1 MIEKKI
7 QGYAQRMS
15 ELESTLVD
23 EVKEED
29 SLKQQDEALVQQRS
43 LLLQKRTVVEKRVYG
58 SFLEEIGVS
67 SIQELESEYMA
78 KLRENESMQTECRT
92 HITLIESK
100 REYNTQ
106 RLQAIA
112 QSVKEFEERRV
123 KVGQKAQEAQNRLNV
138 SSGEM
143 SALEE
148 EEEQGRREIAQVQ
161 KSVQDIEIVIQEID
175 VRIRNVVAESV
186 CEVEPKQ
193 SEEDGGPNLLGTMR
207 DGDTAVE
214 TQRGAEVSHH
224 GAGPDSASVG
234 TRLADVR
241 GGEFADGGGERAVGL
256 PSAVAAVQSEPG
268 ACRSERPGAGRPH
281 RLFLS
286 GRSCGGRRSTRV

>member
-15 ELESTLVD
+15 ELETALVD
-23 EVKEED
+23 EGKEEE

-43 LLLQKRTVVEKRVYG
+43 LLLQKQTVVEKRVYG
-58 SFLEEIGVS
+58 SFLEEVGVAS
-67 SIQELESEYMA
+67 VQELESEYMA

-112 QSVKEFEERRV
+112 QSVKEYEERRA

-138 SSGEM
+138 ASGEM
-143 SALEE
+143 SALED

-161 KSVQDIEIVIQEID
+161 KSIQDIEIVIQEID
-175 VRIRNVVAESV
+175 VRIRSVVAG
-186 CEVEPKQ
+186 
-193 SEEDGGPNLLGTMR
+193 DG
-207 DGDTAVE
+207 
-214 TQRGAEVSHH
+214 
-224 GAGPDSASVG
+224 
-234 TRLADVR
+234 
-241 GGEFADGGGERAVGL
+241 
-256 PSAVAAVQSEPG
+256 
-268 ACRSERPGAGRPH
+268 
-281 RLFLS
+281 
-286 GRSCGGRRSTRV
+286 